1 MVVCDTSC
9 PKDCVNLKIQPQ
21 NKVYADSHTSKK
33 HGVCVCVHVCGV
45 RACMH
50 ACMRVCV
57 CVCECLRVPPDG
69 ISTSR
74 VTPCSISSE
83 GFPDNESCDA
93 QHSPMRKRENEPG
106 HFNYACVMYLFVM
119 PSVL

>member
-1 MVVCDTSC
+1 
-9 PKDCVNLKIQPQ
+9 
-21 NKVYADSHTSKK
+21 
-33 HGVCVCVHVCGV
+33 
-45 RACMH
+45 MH
-50 ACMRVCV
+50 ACVHACM

-93 QHSPMRKRENEPG
+93 QHSPMRERENEPG
-106 HFNYACVMYLFVM
+106 HFNYARVMYLFVM